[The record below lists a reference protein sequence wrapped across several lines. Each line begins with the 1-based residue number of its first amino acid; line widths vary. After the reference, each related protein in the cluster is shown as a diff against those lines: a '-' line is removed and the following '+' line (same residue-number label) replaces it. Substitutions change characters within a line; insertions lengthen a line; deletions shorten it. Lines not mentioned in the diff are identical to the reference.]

1 MHHKKGV
8 SGTQGGKGSDK
19 KVRKIRIALLA
30 GVVLLALGILL
41 RPGGRGGSIV
51 PRLTGTGRQENPKA
65 LQQQMGSRSPSTHS
79 DSGVARDNRNM
90 ARADTTPPNAELDV
104 ESAHQTVQP
113 FDPTTMGE
121 PNDLPQIRAYRD
133 RTPPDTERTVDD
145 LLNFNVE
152 VNPSEVTEAETRNGI
167 EWQGYARLMA
177 GPARSYVLTQLPTLG
192 FMKAT
197 DFSATGPDTAWSPG
211 TDRSTFGVT
220 LLKANGKWSIRLDP
234 VPDPVWDRGVSP
246 ERVNA
251 SEIPDYPP

>member
-65 LQQQMGSRSPSTHS
+65 RRTNGAGRRP
-79 DSGVARDNRNM
+79 